1 MGSWAW
7 NWKRGYDFT
16 SPNIVSDETVTKTKG
31 PLGSEIWGPYKKTY
45 TKSTFGQMLFTEP
58 NKVDGVPILC
68 RCRFINQYMRSNA
81 GGLELGAA
89 GAVVVGSNRP
99 ACWEDSESIMN
110 PSGGDTFTV
119 TVGHPS
125 FYEYAI
131 SKDGA
136 MGILGAFFGGKRIK
150 KQRKTRKHQS
160 YIKRKTRKLN
170 RDRAD
175 KKQVPY
181 Y

>member
-7 NWKRGYDFT
+7 NWKRGYGFT
-16 SPNIVSDETVTKTKG
+16 SPNIVSDENVTKEKG
-31 PLGSEIWGPYKKTY
+31 PFGSEIWGPYKKTY
-45 TKSTFGQMLFTEP
+45 TKSMFGQMLFTEP
-58 NKVDGVPILC
+58 KKVDDVTILC
-68 RCRFINQYMRSNA
+68 RCRFINQYMRSIG

-89 GAVVVGSNRP
+89 GAVVVGSKRP

-136 MGILGAFFGGKRIK
+136 IGILSSFFGGKRLR
-150 KQRKTRKHQS
+150 KQRNTRKHLA
-160 YIKRKTRKLN
+160 YIKRMKRKTRKTL
-170 RDRAD
+170 
-175 KKQVPY
+175 K
-181 Y
+181 